1 MGSVEDMAHVAIVC
15 RNYPP
20 VWGGAERVA
29 EQLARELACR
39 GHRVTVLTAWHTGL
53 ARREK
58 TAAGIEIARLGFGGE
73 AGKLSSLSLT
83 LHLLWTIA
91 RCGRAWD
98 ALHNFLVSTLSVPCT
113 LWAFWTNRP
122 FFVSLG
128 GTGPTSDLSQMF
140 SLSWQGE
147 RKFRFIARRAR
158 FIACSSESRDQLRAI
173 PISKGNLH
181 LLPNP
186 VDLKRFCPADA
197 VRRKELRL
205 GLNLTGPV
213 VLFVGR
219 LVSVKGLDRLWKAWP
234 EVRQKYP
241 DALLVVVGDGPER
254 TALKKQCPTGAR
266 LEGACDPVPYY
277 QAAEL
282 FVLPSR
288 SEGMSLALLEAMAC
302 GLPVVATDVS
312 GSKELVTDGETGWI
326 VENTDDPRP
335 LVEGLFRGLLAG
347 VREELGPKARA
358 QVETSYG
365 LDQWMTTV
373 LKLYGIGQA

>member
-1 MGSVEDMAHVAIVC
+1 
-15 RNYPP
+15 
-20 VWGGAERVA
+20 
-29 EQLARELACR
+29 
-39 GHRVTVLTAWHTGL
+39 
-53 ARREK
+53 
-58 TAAGIEIARLGFGGE
+58 
-73 AGKLSSLSLT
+73 
-83 LHLLWTIA
+83 
-91 RCGRAWD
+91 
-98 ALHNFLVSTLSVPCT
+98 
-113 LWAFWTNRP
+113 
-122 FFVSLG
+122 
-128 GTGPTSDLSQMF
+128 MF

-197 VRRKELRL
+197 VRRKELRQ